1 MLVHQSVCWFY
12 NLCASSVQEIMVRSL
27 SNDPCFVVCTFYF
40 VDLLTLSLMCG
51 AGEIMNGHPPISQH
65 RWRCG
70 RCDDPRTLSH
80 TLTKRRKYWRMQ
92 LHTAT
97 WTNVSTQTSSY
108 TQACC
113 DDPRTLSHTI
123 TNKHSKV
130 LAHAHKSA
138 HQNLRTRTHSTQ

>member
-12 NLCASSVQEIMVRSL
+12 NLCASSVQAIMVRSL
-27 SNDPCFVVCTFYF
+27 SNDPYFVVCSFYF
-40 VDLLTLSLMCG
+40 VDLLTLSLISG

-113 DDPRTLSHTI
+113 DDPRTLHTLLQ
-123 TNKHSKV
+123 TSTQRYLHMHTRV
-130 LAHAHKSA
+130 HTRTCALAHIVA
-138 HQNLRTRTHSTQ
+138 